1 MTMTIT
7 YKALSALL
15 AYPSA
20 ELVAA
25 LPEIVSIVESEPR
38 LSRRAKDALR
48 SLVREL
54 EAADL
59 LDAQEAYVALFDR
72 GRTTS
77 LHLFEHVHG
86 DSRERGQA
94 MVDLKA
100 LYAKNGF
107 TLSASEL
114 PDFLPAVLEYLSQRP
129 EAEAKDMLGDCAH
142 ILRAVG
148 EALRDRG
155 SGYAAVLTAALAMV
169 GEPGLAPPR
178 RDRPPAKDK
187 AIDEEWIDEPVS
199 FGPSGAGGCGG
210 GGGHGGTHP
219 GFAGAQPGL
228 RQTGPRQSGPRQPGP
243 PAGGAQ
249 TAVMQFMPR
258 RA

>member
-25 LPEIVSIVESEPR
+25 LPEIATIVEREPR
-38 LSRRAKDALR
+38 LSRRDKDALHA
-48 SLVREL
+48 LAKAL
-54 EAADL
+54 ESADL

-94 MVDLKA
+94 MVDLKEI
-100 LYAKNGF
+100 YARNGF
-107 TLSASEL
+107 VLSANEL
-114 PDFLPAVLEYLSQRP
+114 PDFLPAVLEYVSQRP
-129 EAEAKDMLGDCAH
+129 EAEAKEMLGDCAH

-148 EALRDRG
+148 EALQDRA
-155 SGYAAVLTAALAMV
+155 SGYSAVLAAALAMARA
-169 GEPGLAPPR
+169 PGLAACR
-178 RDRPPAKDK
+178 RDKTAAKEK
-187 AIDEEWIDEPVS
+187 PIDDEWVDEPVI
-199 FGPSGAGGCGG
+199 FGPAGAPGCGA
-210 GGGHGGTHP
+210 T
-219 GFAGAQPGL
+219 L
-228 RQTGPRQSGPRQPGP
+228 
-243 PAGGAQ
+243 PA
-249 TAVMQFMPR
+249 TAVLRFTPR

>member
-20 ELVAA
+20 DLVAA
-25 LPEIVSIVESEPR
+25 LPEIAAIVGREPR
-38 LSRRAKDALR
+38 LARGDKEALR
-48 SLVREL
+48 ALVAEL
-54 EAADL
+54 GAADP

-94 MVDLKA
+94 MVDLKEI
-100 LYAKNGF
+100 YARSGF
-107 TLSASEL
+107 VLSANEL
-114 PDFLPAVLEYLSQRP
+114 PDFLPAVLEYLAQRP

-148 EALRDRG
+148 EALQDRR
-155 SGYAAVLTAALAMV
+155 SHYAAVLAAALAMV
-169 GEPGLAPPR
+169 GEPGLAAKRSDKPPVKER
-178 RDRPPAKDK
+178 
-187 AIDEEWIDEPVS
+187 AIDDEWVDEPVI
-199 FGPSGAGGCGG
+199 FGPAGAGGCGT
-210 GGGHGGTHP
+210 GHGAAHP

-228 RQTGPRQSGPRQPGP
+228 PA
-243 PAGGAQ
+243 AGGAGCGTPRPQ
-249 TAVMQFMPR
+249 TAVMQFTPR